1 MKFNRSLAAAVA
13 LALLGACAAK
23 SDAPSKDGPGPAEH
37 PNIEPTNYNPGIHI
51 SGQVDIGV
59 VSSF

>member
-1 MKFNRSLAAAVA
+1 MTRFA
-13 LALLGACAAK
+13 LLLSAFGLLGACAAPVN
-23 SDAPSKDGPGPAEH
+23 DAPDRGRH
-37 PNIEPTNYNPGIHI
+37 PNISPTNYEPGLHV